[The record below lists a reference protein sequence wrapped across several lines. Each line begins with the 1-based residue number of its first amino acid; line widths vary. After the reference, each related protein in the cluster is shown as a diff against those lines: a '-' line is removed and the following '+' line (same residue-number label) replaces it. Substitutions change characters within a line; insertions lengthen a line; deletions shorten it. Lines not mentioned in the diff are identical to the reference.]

1 MIVLDTNVLSEIMK
15 PIPEPQVLSWV
26 DSVPTRET
34 AITAVTVAEILY
46 GVGRLPDGARRRKL
60 LSAAEEIFDEDFR
73 DRIFVFDAD
82 AAVEYATLVVER
94 EAAGR
99 PISMADAQIAAVCRV
114 HQCTLA
120 TRNLRDFEGTG
131 VTTVNPWSGGGPKDA
146 ENLPG

>member
-46 GVGRLPDGARRRKL
+46 GVSRLPDGARRRKL
-60 LSAAEEIFDEDFR
+60 LLAAEEIFDEDFR

-99 PISMADAQIAAVCRV
+99 PIAMADAQIAAVCRV
-114 HQCTLA
+114 HQYPLA
-120 TRNLRDFEGTG
+120 TRNARDFEGTG
-131 VTTVNPWSGGGPKDA
+131 VTTVNPWCGGGPKGAKSTD
-146 ENLPG
+146 G